1 MAFDLPVLII
11 HGWSDNSKS
20 FESLATFLRGQGAQ
34 VIDIRL
40 GDYISMRDRVTLYDI
55 GLAMRRALA
64 GAHVNETRYSFDCVV
79 HSTGGLVI
87 REFLRQVCGD
97 DASLTPV
104 RNLVMLAPAN
114 YGSPLAKI
122 GKSLTGRIVKGW
134 DWESSRFGETGE
146 RILDALEMSSPYS
159 WALALED
166 LVGNRSALFTAGNCR
181 CTVMVGSN
189 KYGGLSGFTHIA
201 GGDGTVLVSTA
212 NLNLIHYAVDFANP
226 DKPKLTVEKENPAA
240 IALAVFDRNH
250 GTITEAQGSGLPQ
263 VTEWQAIFM
272 AALNVTQTGYS
283 AHVKACDKQTQLT
296 FSTGKGDNF
305 HQYMHVVFRARDQ
318 FGQPIPDYVVDFY
331 QRDDDNTDKVYRKIH
346 GDVLEKVWTNTRDAS
361 YRSFLLDLTD
371 LAAFMKKNPKA
382 KVDLSI
388 AAARVSAEVGYL
400 NPSQPAAGI
409 RVFEAGKGK
418 FWHWNQT
425 VFVDLTLHRD
435 PIPEVFT
442 LRPAP

>member
-1 MAFDLPVLII
+1 MPFDKPILII
-11 HGWSDNSKS
+11 HGWSDHSHS
-20 FESLATFLRGQGAQ
+20 FEPLATFLRSQGAQ
-34 VIDIRL
+34 IIDIRL
-40 GDYISMRDRVTLYDI
+40 ADYISMRDRITLFDL

-64 GAHVNETRYSFDCVV
+64 AAKIAESRFAFDCVV

-122 GKSLTGRIVKGW
+122 GKSVAGRLVKGW

-146 RILDALEMSSPYS
+146 RILDALEMASPYA
-159 WALALED
+159 WQLALED
-166 LVGNRSALFTAGNCR
+166 LVGSRSALFSKDACR

-189 KYGGLSGFTHIA
+189 KYGGLAGFAHTA

-212 NLNLIHYAVDFANP
+212 NLNLTRYTVDFAEP
-226 DKPKLTVEKENPAA
+226 DRPKLTAEQDNPGR
-240 IALAVFDRNH
+240 IAFAVFDRNH
-250 GTITEAQGSGLPQ
+250 GTITQPQGSGLPQ
-263 VTEWQAIFM
+263 IAEWQRIFL
-272 AALNVTQTGYS
+272 AALNVTATSYA
-283 AHVKACDKQTQLT
+283 AHVVACDTQTQKT
-296 FSTGKGDNF
+296 FRDGRGDNF
-305 HQYMHVVFRARDQ
+305 HQYMHVVFRVRDQ

-331 QRDDDNTDKVYRKIH
+331 QKDDDTRDKVYRKIQ
-346 GDVLEKVWTNTRDAS
+346 GDVLEKVWTNKRDGS
-361 YRSFLLDLTD
+361 YRSFLFDLTD
-371 LAAFMKKNPKA
+371 LDAYLKKNPKA

-388 AAARVSAEVGYL
+388 AAARVSAEIGYR
-400 NPSQPAAGI
+400 NPSQNAAGL
-409 RVFEAGKGK
+409 RVFGSGNGR

-442 LRPAP
+442 LRVAP